1 MTERQW
7 GAGSELGERLLE
19 DEAFIEAGDITASEI
34 SPETDLLKHFAMAGG
49 VTHEE
54 VLLLLA
60 SPDDIEEALRVS
72 GIRHNGTDRPSLSRL
87 LGWSD
92 RNRRLKVMSR
102 SADPESI
109 ARDIRQGA
117 QGIGLIRGE
126 DALKQGLLQEVYSA
140 WLNSRSAEKSAL
152 LRRRLI
158 MLWTAY
164 WVSVFQAANGAR
176 CAVSLLHDSRLSSMM
191 ELREAQDAQ
200 LESLFRSIE
209 QCSGEGV
216 DCQLE
221 LLSVRPAHTDEF
233 ISIHNFIEEVA
244 EQTLMDQK
252 RFVRIRYGAL
262 LGEGMSPSA
271 AAEIARLADVIVLD
285 SERLEDSA
293 ALVESGDKV
302 SVFSDMIGRIKRTK
316 PQLTLRING
325 VGTTDLRMVYR
336 QGIHEVCCQPSE
348 LAAIRITGARLEMRR
363 RCSPI
368 AD

>member
-1 MTERQW
+1 MTERHW
-7 GAGSELGERLLE
+7 GAGSELGERLWE
-19 DEAFIEAGDITASEI
+19 DEKFIGADDITANDI

-72 GIRHNGTDRPSLSRL
+72 GIRHNGTDRPSLARL

-109 ARDIRQGA
+109 TRDLGQGA

-126 DALKQGLLQEVYSA
+126 DALQHGLLQEVYSA

-158 MLWTAY
+158 MLWMTY
-164 WVSVFQAANGAR
+164 WASVFQAAAGAR
-176 CAVSLLHDSRLSSMM
+176 CAISLLQDARLSNTMD
-191 ELREAQDAQ
+191 LREAQDAQ
-200 LESLFRSIE
+200 LESLFRAME
-209 QCSGEGV
+209 QCGAEGI

-221 LLSVRPAHTDEF
+221 LLAVRPAHADEF

-252 RFVRIRYGAL
+252 RFVRIRYG
-262 LGEGMSPSA
+262 
-271 AAEIARLADVIVLD
+271 RCLAK
-285 SERLEDSA
+285 E
-293 ALVESGDKV
+293 
-302 SVFSDMIGRIKRTK
+302 
-316 PQLTLRING
+316 
-325 VGTTDLRMVYR
+325 
-336 QGIHEVCCQPSE
+336 
-348 LAAIRITGARLEMRR
+348 
-363 RCSPI
+363 
-368 AD
+368 

>member
-7 GAGSELGERLLE
+7 GARSELGERRFE
-19 DEAFIEAGDITASEI
+19 DQEFIGVEEITANEI

-72 GIRHNGTDRPSLSRL
+72 GIRHNGTDRPSLTRL

-109 ARDIRQGA
+109 ARDISQGA

-126 DALKQGLLQEVYSA
+126 DAVRHGLLQEVYTA

-158 MLWTAY
+158 MLWMTY
-164 WVSVFQAANGAR
+164 WVSVFQAAAGAR
-176 CAVSLLHDSRLSSMM
+176 CAVSRDDARLSNTM

-200 LESLFRSIE
+200 LESLFRAME
-209 QCSGEGV
+209 QC
-216 DCQLE
+216 
-221 LLSVRPAHTDEF
+221 
-233 ISIHNFIEEVA
+233 
-244 EQTLMDQK
+244 
-252 RFVRIRYGAL
+252 
-262 LGEGMSPSA
+262 
-271 AAEIARLADVIVLD
+271 ARKA
-285 SERLEDSA
+285 
-293 ALVESGDKV
+293 
-302 SVFSDMIGRIKRTK
+302 
-316 PQLTLRING
+316 
-325 VGTTDLRMVYR
+325 
-336 QGIHEVCCQPSE
+336 
-348 LAAIRITGARLEMRR
+348 
-363 RCSPI
+363 
-368 AD
+368 

>member
-1 MTERQW
+1 MTERHW
-7 GAGSELGERLLE
+7 GAGSELGERLWE
-19 DEAFIEAGDITASEI
+19 DKKFIEAEDITANDF

-72 GIRHNGTDRPSLSRL
+72 GIRHNGTDRPSLTRL

-109 ARDIRQGA
+109 TRDLEQGA

-126 DALKQGLLQEVYSA
+126 DALQHGLLQEVYSA

-158 MLWTAY
+158 MLWVTY
-164 WVSVFQAANGAR
+164 WVSVFQAAAGAR
-176 CAVSLLHDSRLSSMM
+176 CAISLLQDARLSNTMD
-191 ELREAQDAQ
+191 LREAQDAQ
-200 LESLFRSIE
+200 LESLFRAME
-209 QCSGEGV
+209 QCGAEGI
-216 DCQLE
+216 DCHLE
-221 LLSVRPAHTDEF
+221 LLAVRPAHADEF

-271 AAEIARLADVIVLD
+271 AAEIARLADVLVFDCEGIGN
-285 SERLEDSA
+285 SA
-293 ALVESGDKV
+293 SSDEAGQKV
-302 SVFSDMIGRIKRTK
+302 SAFSEMISRIRRTK

-325 VGTTDLRMVYR
+325 VGTADLRMVYR
-336 QGIHEVCCQPSE
+336 QGIHEVCCHPSE

-363 RCSPI
+363 RCSTI
-368 AD
+368 ID

>member
-7 GAGSELGERLLE
+7 GARSELGERRFE
-19 DEAFIEAGDITASEI
+19 DQEFIGIEEITANEI

-72 GIRHNGTDRPSLSRL
+72 GIRHNGTDRPSLTRL

-109 ARDIRQGA
+109 ARDISQGA

-126 DALKQGLLQEVYSA
+126 DAVQHGLLQEVYTA

-158 MLWTAY
+158 MLWMTY
-164 WVSVFQAANGAR
+164 WVSVFQAAAGAR
-176 CAVSLLHDSRLSSMM
+176 CAVSLLQDARLSNTM

-200 LESLFRSIE
+200 LESLFRAME
-209 QCSGEGV
+209 QCSEEGV

-221 LLSVRPAHTDEF
+221 LLAVRPAHADDF

-244 EQTLMDQK
+244 EQTLMDQR

-262 LGEGMSPSA
+262 FGEGMNPGT
-271 AAEIARLADVIVLD
+271 AAEIARLADVIVFD
-285 SERLEDSA
+285 SEGTENSELSDETGHRVTA
-293 ALVESGDKV
+293 
-302 SVFSDMIGRIKRTK
+302 FSEMIHRIKRTK

-325 VGTTDLRMVYR
+325 VATTDLRMVYR
-336 QGIHEVCCQPSE
+336 QGIHEVCCQSSE
-348 LAAIRITGARLEMRR
+348 IAAIRITGARLEMRR
-363 RCSPI
+363 RCSTI
-368 AD
+368 VE